1 VTSARIDG
9 TWVNTILADC
19 TRATINR
26 HCNGFRLTQW
36 RWIRQITQGQEDPE
50 TSDADNRSV
59 QMKTLILSSAAA
71 AALTLALAT
80 ASAQTRL
87 EGSGV
92 ATLTP
97 EQQTAIRRVIRERL
111 VDQARERFAQILE
124 SRVMLAEKL
133 AEQATEAAKLT
144 PEQQTAIRRVIRE
157 GLADQARERLAQR
170 LEFRARLADAV
181 AQQIRD
187 RGAPSDTVGR
197 GR

>member
-1 VTSARIDG
+1 MGAV
-9 TWVNTILADC
+9 V
-19 TRATINR
+19 
-26 HCNGFRLTQW
+26 
-36 RWIRQITQGQEDPE
+36 
-50 TSDADNRSV
+50 
-59 QMKTLILSSAAA
+59 ILSFDRPLSQGIFR
-71 AALTLALAT
+71 T
-80 ASAQTRL
+80 ASPCRSQRRPGYAAGRRRRDL
-87 EGSGV
+87 LAPSGH
-92 ATLTP
+92 
-97 EQQTAIRRVIRERL
+97 
-111 VDQARERFAQILE
+111 
-124 SRVMLAEKL
+124 SL